1 MFDVITRS
9 FVLLGYL
16 AVAVNTLLILR
27 KASYSRYRV
36 WSLAVMGTAT
46 AFWSIFYIWVQLPHS
61 QELAADW
68 SRIGHTLTIGAFMI
82 QQFMITQ
89 ATRE

>member
-1 MFDVITRS
+1 
-9 FVLLGYL
+9 
-16 AVAVNTLLILR
+16 
-27 KASYSRYRV
+27 
-36 WSLAVMGTAT
+36 MGTAT

-61 QELAADW
+61 QELAAHW
-68 SRIGHTLTIGAFMI
+68 SRIGHTLTIGAFMV